1 MEWKAAQEPNR
12 LSKQI
17 SSTRMECNTLVEME
31 LETFQRRQ
39 KTTSPSSTL
48 KEVQVKI

>member
-1 MEWKAAQEPNR
+1 
-12 LSKQI
+12 
-17 SSTRMECNTLVEME
+17 LVEME